1 MSLKQSFSLAIKS
14 LLGSKMRSF
23 LTMLGIII
31 GIAAVIALISLFNG
45 MTSEVV
51 SQFESMG
58 TTTVNISITG
68 RGGNRRVDPEEL
80 LQVAAENPDA
90 ILGISPNLS
99 MMNITVKNGNENQ
112 TTSCLGVSEAYA
124 QLKNLEISSGR
135 FLQYIDVERRQKNCV
150 VGSYIVKNL
159 FDGEDP
165 VGQII
170 KIGGNNFNIV
180 GVLEEVADSEQGSD
194 DDKIIIP
201 YTSARMLTRMSFIN
215 NYIMCATDVEHVEKA
230 SNLVKE
236 VLLKTYTSEDF
247 FRVTAMSSVIDSINE
262 MTGMMSTVLGGIA
275 GISLLVGGIG
285 IMNIMLVSVT
295 ERTREIGIRKSL
307 GAKRRDI
314 MSQFLVEAA
323 TTSLIGGIIGII
335 LGLVLAELLAP
346 LMDITAAPT
355 VGSVL
360 LSFGVS
366 AVIGVSFGYFPANK
380 AAKLNPI
387 DALRHD

>member
-14 LLGSKMRSF
+14 LMGSKLRSF

-51 SQFESMG
+51 DQFESMG
-58 TTTVNISITG
+58 TTTINISITG

-80 LQVAAENPDA
+80 LEVAANNPDA
-90 ILGISPNLS
+90 ILGISPNLT
-99 MMNITVKNGNENQ
+99 MNATIKNGNENQ

-124 QLKNLEISSGR
+124 ELKSLEISSGR

-159 FDGEDP
+159 FGGEDP
-165 VGQII
+165 VGKVL
-170 KIGGNNFNIV
+170 KIGGNNFTII
-180 GVLEEVADSEQGSD
+180 GVLDEVADSEEGSE

-201 YTSARMLTRMSFIN
+201 YTAARTLTRMSFIN
-215 NYIMCATDVEHVEKA
+215 NYIMCAVDVEQVEKA
-230 SNLVKE
+230 TNLVKE

-323 TTSLIGGIIGII
+323 TTSLIGGILGIF
-335 LGLVLAELLAP
+335 LGLGLAELLAP
-346 LMDITAAPT
+346 LMDIKAAPT
-355 VGSVL
+355 LGSVL

-366 AVIGVSFGYFPANK
+366 ALIGVSFGYFPANK

>member
-51 SQFESMG
+51 SQFESFG
-58 TTTVNISITG
+58 TTTINISITG

-80 LQVAAENPDA
+80 LEVAESNPDS
-90 ILGISPNLS
+90 ILGISPNLT
-99 MMNITVKNGNENQ
+99 MNVTIKNGNENQ

-124 QLKNLEISSGR
+124 ELKVLTLVSGR

-150 VGSYIVKNL
+150 VGSYIVQNL
-159 FDGEDP
+159 FDGNDP
-165 VGQII
+165 VGEVL
-170 KIGGNNFNIV
+170 KIGGNNFTII
-180 GVLEEVADSEQGSD
+180 GVLDETAKSEQGSED
-194 DDKIIIP
+194 DRIIIP
-201 YTSARMLTRMSFIN
+201 YTSARTLTRMSFIS
-215 NYIMCATDVEHVEKA
+215 NYIMCAVDVEHVDKA
-230 SNLVKE
+230 TNLVKE
-236 VLLKTYTSEDF
+236 VLLKTYTSEDYF
-247 FRVTAMSSVIDSINE
+247 KVTAMSSVIDSINE

-323 TTSLIGGIIGII
+323 TTSLIGGILGII
-335 LGLVLAELLAP
+335 LGLALAELLAP
-346 LMDITAAPT
+346 LMEIKAAPT
-355 VGSVL
+355 LGSVL

-366 AVIGVSFGYFPANK
+366 ALIGVSFGYFPANK